1 VVCFFVTYVIRH
13 KHTQSACARAHTYT
27 RQQYER
33 SDAALLGGRFG
44 YAPDE
49 VNRLWK
55 LFCGSNKCW
64 ETMLTETQSEV
75 ALFADALHLA
85 CFPNEPVR
93 FCSHGLMSGFMQRMF
108 DTLDS
113 NNTCN
118 ITFKK
123 FLSVVHTLIYGS
135 QLSRMKLC
143 FRFFDFDG
151 DGIVGASDLSQ
162 GIAIITDMLHGVQIA
177 KDEKSR
183 MASVTEVMKRACFE
197 EKIVYKTFN
206 NGPFYLQLET
216 KGSFPKVKRIL
227 HQSTRQ
233 KGISE
238 EWELLSIN
246 EISLKEANDEAI
258 KSAVKRVHFPATLKF
273 RALYY
278 PSIER
283 NEGGR
288 KKKTIQLQLQQ
299 FMRVI
304 RMSKAAATLFR
315 LHDADDDDNNELAK
329 RSKCITQNKVLE
341 SKQKRRGTFVRMKK
355 PQPPPYPP
363 SPCQKVHSATS
374 FLEMQNS

>member
-1 VVCFFVTYVIRH
+1 
-13 KHTQSACARAHTYT
+13 
-27 RQQYER
+27 
-33 SDAALLGGRFG
+33 
-44 YAPDE
+44 
-49 VNRLWK
+49 
-55 LFCGSNKCW
+55 
-64 ETMLTETQSEV
+64 MLTETQSEV

-85 CFPNEPVR
+85 CFPNEPV
-93 FCSHGLMSGFMQRMF
+93 SGFMQRMF

-123 FLSVVHTLIYGS
+123 FLSV
-135 QLSRMKLC
+135 LSRMKLC

-246 EISLKEANDEAI
+246 EVPK
-258 KSAVKRVHFPATLKF
+258 
-273 RALYY
+273 
-278 PSIER
+278 
-283 NEGGR
+283 
-288 KKKTIQLQLQQ
+288 
-299 FMRVI
+299 
-304 RMSKAAATLFR
+304 
-315 LHDADDDDNNELAK
+315 
-329 RSKCITQNKVLE
+329 
-341 SKQKRRGTFVRMKK
+341 
-355 PQPPPYPP
+355 
-363 SPCQKVHSATS
+363 
-374 FLEMQNS
+374 